1 MNLRSFSL
9 ISLLLIL
16 LFVALQVLADVRAER
31 IKLNVNGPCIEKI
44 EEAAQNVEGVIQTN
58 WDKKNEELEI
68 IYKEDVTSFSEIEE
82 AIAEAGFNTPNFEA
96 PEEVSA
102 NILEECRVRHA
113 ISPVKRTEE

>member
-44 EEAAQNVEGVIQTN
+44 EEAAQNVDGVIQTN
-58 WDKKNEELEI
+58 WDKRNEELEI
-68 IYKEDVTSFSEIEE
+68 IYKENEISFSEIEE
-82 AIAEAGFNTPNFEA
+82 AIAEAGFNTPNFNA
-96 PEEVSA
+96 PDEISSQ
-102 NILEECRVRHA
+102 ISDECRVKHA
-113 ISPVKRTEE
+113 ITLITKTEE